1 MILLAKIAV
10 TGMATMAL
18 ATVYTFRQGT
28 IRVDVDEHRDGGTH
42 VHVWAP
48 AAIVPMALHFV
59 PDDKLQQAEEHAGEW
74 LPVLR
79 AVSTSLGEH
88 PQANFVEVQDGDQYV
103 RVGTEDGKIR
113 VDVKDP
119 GEEVHV
125 LVPVS
130 TIQDVAEQLG
140 ARAPHM

>member
-1 MILLAKIAV
+1 
-10 TGMATMAL
+10 MAM

-48 AAIVPMALHFV
+48 AALIPMALHFV
-59 PDDKLQQAEEHAGEW
+59 PDDKLHEAEERADEW
-74 LPVLR
+74 LPIVR
-79 AVSTSLGEH
+79 AVSASLGEH
-88 PQANFVEVQDGDQYV
+88 PQANFVEVQDDRDHV
-103 RVGTEDGKIR
+103 RVSTEDGKIR
-113 VDVKDP
+113 VDVQDP

-125 LVPVS
+125 LVPIS
-130 TIQDVAEQLG
+130 TIQDVAEQIG